1 MRGRHAAVMIQM
13 SQQTRAAPHY
23 LETGLP
29 DFDGYALVR
38 LSRVCPRL
46 NQTTLV
52 LFAARAPHS
61 YDLIGSLSLPTAT
74 A

>member
-23 LETGLP
+23 FGDRLAR
-29 DFDGYALVR
+29 FDGYALVR

-46 NQTTLV
+46 DQTTLV
-52 LFAARAPHS
+52 LFAARTPHS

>member
-1 MRGRHAAVMIQM
+1 MPMEQPRLII
-13 SQQTRAAPHY
+13 
-23 LETGLP
+23 LETDLP

-38 LSRVCPRL
+38 LLQVCPRL
-46 NQTTLV
+46 DQTTLV
-52 LFAARAPHS
+52 LFTARTPHS